1 MNKALSNVPLFFN
14 SDVKEPSAKSA
25 TIHKLKTKSAKTQTI
40 DTLFRDHW
48 LDVCRLLHK
57 CYGSG
62 PPEPEDV
69 AQEAFSRFAQMNN
82 PQQIHDPKAYI
93 IKIAINIT
101 LKSIG
106 HLCKAREFI
115 TEQLQIDEDQVDTF
129 CPERILQ
136 SEQRIHVIQ
145 KATEQLTD
153 KQRDILMRARIKGQ
167 TYAQIAADTGWS
179 LADICRQLNTAMSVL
194 EAIDEETSSNNND
207 KLVKNT
213 SSNSLASALPDEYKS

>member
-1 MNKALSNVPLFFN
+1 MNKTLYNTPLFFIN
-14 SDVKEPSAKSA
+14 SEKKESPTKPTSTYAHKEKSY
-25 TIHKLKTKSAKTQTI
+25 HSKNI
-40 DTLFRDHW
+40 DNLFRNHW

-57 CYGSG
+57 SYGSG

-82 PQQIHDPKAYI
+82 PEQIHDPKAYI

-115 TEQLQIDEDQVDTF
+115 TQHVQMDEDHIDPF

-136 SEQRIHVIQ
+136 SEQRIAALQ
-145 KATEQLTD
+145 KATELLSD
-153 KQRDILMRARIKGQ
+153 KQREILMRARIKGQ
-167 TYAQIAADTGWS
+167 TYTEISTDTGWS
-179 LADICRQLNTAMSVL
+179 LADICRQLNIAMSIL
-194 EAIDEETSSNNND
+194 AEIDEESGSDNK
-207 KLVKNT
+207 KLYKHSTKNSHT
-213 SSNSLASALPDEYKS
+213 SALPNE